1 MDNGRWRSVIG
12 RVIAA
17 FVILVLSLSGIAAL
31 AAFLWWLLNR
41 LGEEPAAELVEI
53 EIDDRAPGVDVAVPD
68 EEPDPPLQVE
78 TKLPEPEAKVDGAGQ
93 DIGAEE
99 AGEEAQDL
107 VEEEADVGTIEAEAG
122 EPEPTEPAP
131 EVEPDDLKRIEGI
144 GPKISSILQDAG
156 ISTYAQLASA
166 EVTALEQI
174 LEKESPRLLR
184 IANPTTWPEQAKLAE
199 VGDWDALKAMQ
210 GSFRRGRRA

>member
-1 MDNGRWRSVIG
+1 MDNGRWHIVIG

-17 FVILVLSLSGIAAL
+17 LVILVLSLTGIAAL

-41 LGEEPAAELVEI
+41 LGEEPVAELVEI
-53 EIDDRAPGVDVAVPD
+53 EIDDRAPGVDVAVTD
-68 EEPDPPLQVE
+68 EELDQPLEEE
-78 TKLPEPEAKVDGAGQ
+78 TELPEPEAKV
-93 DIGAEE
+93 ER

-107 VEEEADVGTIEAEAG
+107 VEEAADVEAVEAEAG
-122 EPEPTEPAP
+122 EPEPAEPAP

-144 GPKISSILQDAG
+144 GPKISSILQAAG
-156 ISTYAQLASA
+156 ISTYAQLAST

-199 VGDWDALKAMQ
+199 VGDWDGLKAIQ
-210 GSFRRGRRA
+210 GSFRGGRRA